1 MSTGLLLFF
10 DIFGTFVFAL
20 SGAVKAVKNKMDF
33 LGVMVFA
40 ITVGCAGG
48 MIRDVLIGAVPVA
61 AYKNSVYMIVS
72 CVAGLI
78 VFLIA
83 ETTSIEALPKHIVYL
98 DAVGLGFFTA
108 MGCEKALNFSIGYVG
123 IIFSG
128 TISAVGGGVLRD
140 IFSKETPMIFKSD
153 FYASASILGCLLFL
167 LLNYVG
173 CSTSINLWIT
183 ALFTILVRILGY
195 KLHLHLPVAQAK
207 GMKDE

>member
-183 ALFTILVRILGY
+183 ALFTILVRILRY